1 MEGSNFLE
9 RKREGE
15 RRRLVVDGQRI
26 LMKLVALFIILIVIR
41 MKLLGR
47 NRMILMNEGI
57 DGDGGE
63 VVMF

>member
-26 LMKLVALFIILIVIR
+26 LMKLVAVFIILIVIR